1 MTSKHFALVTLGSW
15 KIGTVNGSI
24 QQQDRV
30 SVCARIRYHGSVYL
44 RSSTYRKRSF
54 DCVYKRGCLL
64 LMKHV
69 SKFLGASTSVEI
81 GNNDEIDNDEKKNTI
96 NEDADKS
103 DLE

>member
-1 MTSKHFALVTLGSW
+1 
-15 KIGTVNGSI
+15 
-24 QQQDRV
+24 
-30 SVCARIRYHGSVYL
+30 
-44 RSSTYRKRSF
+44 
-54 DCVYKRGCLL
+54 
-64 LMKHV
+64 MKHV

>member
-1 MTSKHFALVTLGSW
+1 M
-15 KIGTVNGSI
+15 
-24 QQQDRV
+24 
-30 SVCARIRYHGSVYL
+30 YL
-44 RSSTYRKRSF
+44 SGGPNRKRCL

-64 LMKHV
+64 TMKHLF
-69 SKFLGASTSVEI
+69 KFLGASTSVEI